1 MYKFDKLFNQQRFPP
16 FIKYNYFHKEQTKKW
31 QEDHFKSSNFPYDKE
46 RDCCICP
53 MDQEMYYVGEKIT
66 KTKTGFIQKASL
78 YQAQDCKNCQVRSQ
92 CHKSSKN
99 RVIQINH
106 RLKKLK
112 DKARELLLSEEGI
125 KHRRK
130 RPVEVEQTFGNLKQ
144 NKNFRRFSLRGL
156 KKVEVEFGLLAI
168 AHNISK
174 YCNKMTPKMAI

>member
-1 MYKFDKLFNQQRFPP
+1 
-16 FIKYNYFHKEQTKKW
+16 
-31 QEDHFKSSNFPYDKE
+31 
-46 RDCCICP
+46 
-53 MDQEMYYVGEKIT
+53 
-66 KTKTGFIQKASL
+66 
-78 YQAQDCKNCQVRSQ
+78 
-92 CHKSSKN
+92 KN

-112 DKARELLLSEEGI
+112 DNARELLLSEEGI

-156 KKVEVEFGLLAI
+156 KKVEIEFGLLAI

-174 YCNKMTPKMAI
+174 YCNKINPKMAI

>member
-1 MYKFDKLFNQQRFPP
+1 
-16 FIKYNYFHKEQTKKW
+16 
-31 QEDHFKSSNFPYDKE
+31 
-46 RDCCICP
+46 
-53 MDQEMYYVGEKIT
+53 MDFQKIT

-156 KKVEVEFGLLAI
+156 KKVEIEFGLLAI

-174 YCNKMTPKMAI
+174 YCNKITPKMAI